1 MAKKLYESD
10 TTEFLKKFLRE
21 NPEIRDK
28 QREARSK
35 WWDLIQDE
43 DSKRELDETKV
54 PKKPYEY
61 Y

>member
-10 TTEFLKKFLRE
+10 TTEFLKRFLRE

-43 DSKRELDETKV
+43 DSNRELDDTRV

>member
-10 TTEFLKKFLRE
+10 TTEFLKKFLQD
-21 NPEIRDK
+21 NPQVRDK

-43 DSKRELDETKV
+43 DSNRELDDTRV

>member
-10 TTEFLKKFLRE
+10 TTEFLKKFLQD
-21 NPEIRDK
+21 NPQVRDK

-43 DSKRELDETKV
+43 DSNRELDDTRV
-54 PKKPYEY
+54 PKKSYEY